1 MTERLGIS
9 PRAHAPNSRSST
21 PLSDLSTLDRA
32 ALPSDT
38 IALARFLIGAYLVR
52 EPRAEYEANSPCQER
67 VVVRIIETEAY
78 LVGDPGSHA
87 FRGQTPRN
95 AAMFLERGHAY
106 VYFIYGNHY
115 CLNVVSEGVGIG
127 AAVLIR
133 AAEPV
138 RGAQTLRLRSGP
150 AVVQRDL
157 VRGPGRLARALAID
171 RKFDGADLC
180 ARGALWLATRRY
192 NGVGEHAPEPEIG
205 TSVRIGLTKNAEAEL
220 RFFERGNPLVS
231 GPKRLAAN

>member
-1 MTERLGIS
+1 MTERLETL
-9 PRAHAPNSRSST
+9 PRAPAPNSRSST
-21 PLSDLSTLDRA
+21 PRSVFAACDRA
-32 ALPSDT
+32 ELPSDT

-52 EPRAEYEANSPCQER
+52 EPHTEAEDERR

-78 LVGDPGSHA
+78 LVGDAGSHA
-87 FRGQTPRN
+87 FRGRTPRN
-95 AAMFLERGHAY
+95 AAMYLTHGHAY

-115 CLNVVSEGVGIG
+115 CLNVVSEAAGVG

-138 RGAQTLRLRSGP
+138 VGIEMLRRRSGSR
-150 AVVQRDL
+150 VDERDL

>member
-9 PRAHAPNSRSST
+9 PRAPAPNSRSST
-21 PLSDLSTLDRA
+21 PPNDLAHCTRA
-32 ALPSDT
+32 DLPSDT

-52 EPRAEYEANSPCQER
+52 EPHI
-67 VVVRIIETEAY
+67 VVRIIETEAY
-78 LVGDPGSHA
+78 LVDDAGSHA
-87 FRGQTPRN
+87 FRGQTARN
-95 AAMFLERGHAY
+95 AAMFLEGGHAY

-115 CLNVVSEGVGIG
+115 CLNVVSEPGGVG

-138 RGAQTLRLRSGP
+138 CGLTTIRARSGP
-150 AVVQRDL
+150 NVAERDL
-157 VRGPGRLARALAID
+157 LRGPGRLARALDVGREFD
-171 RKFDGADLC
+171 RADLC
-180 ARGALWLATRRY
+180 TPGRLWLATRP
-192 NGVGEHAPEPEIG
+192 GAPAPAIG